1 MPGVLKRSKWLLV
14 VVATILVLVIG
25 GPYVYIHFV
34 QSPAPKPLTLKIAAQ
49 SARSPSPVATSIA
62 TAPDASNTSPTSN
75 PAASAAPTTTAP
87 SAIAGTWKPTGQS
100 TVGYRVNEVLFGQ
113 HTTAVGRTS
122 SVAGEVTAGGTRI
135 ETANPTVDMTSVKSD
150 QDKRDK
156 EFTGR
161 VMDTA
166 TFPTSTFTLTAPI
179 ELGRVP
185 GDQEPVSVPA
195 TGNLTLRGNTKPVT
209 IPLVAQRN
217 GDQLEINGSLDI
229 QFADWGIPNPSIG
242 PISTEDHG
250 VLELLIILA
259 KA

>member
-1 MPGVLKRSKWLLV
+1 LKRSKWLLCV
-14 VVATILVLVIG
+14 VGTILVLVIG

-34 QSPAPKPLTLKIAAQ
+34 QSPAPKPLTLTVAGQ
-49 SARSPSPVATSIA
+49 SARSPSPVAASVA
-62 TAPDASNTSPTSN
+62 TTADASKTPPTSN
-75 PAASAAPTTTAP
+75 AASSAAPTTTAP

-122 SVAGEVTAGGTRI
+122 SVAGEVTAAGTRI
-135 ETANPTVDMTSVKSD
+135 ETANLTVDMTTVKSD

-166 TFPTSTFTLTAPI
+166 TFPTATFTLTAPI
-179 ELGRVP
+179 DLGRVP
-185 GDQEPVSVPA
+185 GDKEPISVPA
-195 TGNLTLRGNTKPVT
+195 TGNLTLRGSTKPVT
-209 IPLVAQRN
+209 IPLMAQRN

-259 KA
+259 RD